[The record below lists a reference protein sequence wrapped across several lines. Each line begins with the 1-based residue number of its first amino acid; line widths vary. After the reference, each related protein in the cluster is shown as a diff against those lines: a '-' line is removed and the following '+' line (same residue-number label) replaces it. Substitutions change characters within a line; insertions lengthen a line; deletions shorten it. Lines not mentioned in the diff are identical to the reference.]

1 MWTTEIEDCLSQ
13 LTKEEERVLKRT
25 ILKGS
30 FGSDSFRFRNILGD
44 ISKKETRCWVYL
56 TNYKNPSTR
65 RFYLKKTEEIFKS
78 IREKLCQNG
87 DIGRFFAYQK
97 ECWGENT
104 SDIIIVHYDIH
115 VELEQWADDGIDKA
129 AHCPINDKDLCL
141 DELVRDLFNVC
152 QYACNKDNTE
162 MFGFVGNEPVL
173 ERMEADNKL
182 LIRFLGDVWCP
193 DVVEEWVKR
202 IEHDKNNDVDYVIDN
217 YMFGVI
223 ENDRERKSSDFH
235 VSFYYRG

>member
-1 MWTTEIEDCLSQ
+1 MWTTEIEDFLSQ

-78 IREKLCQNG
+78 IREKLCPNG

-115 VELEQWADDGIDKA
+115 VELEQWADDGIDKSA
-129 AHCPINDKDLCL
+129 NCPINEKDLGI
-141 DELVRDLFNVC
+141 DELLEDLFNDGH
-152 QYACNKDNTE
+152 YSWNKDNTE
-162 MFGFVGNEPVL
+162 KVGFVGNEPVL
-173 ERMEADNKL
+173 VRMEADNKL
-182 LIRFLGDVWCP
+182 LVRFLGDVWCP
-193 DVVEEWVKR
+193 DVVEEWVNR

-217 YMFGVI
+217 FMFGVI

>member
-30 FGSDSFRFRNILGD
+30 FGSDSCRFRNILGD

-115 VELEQWADDGIDKA
+115 VELEQWADDGIDKSA
-129 AHCPINDKDLCL
+129 NCPINEKDLGI
-141 DELVRDLFNVC
+141 DELLEDLFNDGH
-152 QYACNKDNTE
+152 YSWNKDKTE
-162 MFGFVGNEPVL
+162 MVGFVGNEPVL
-173 ERMEADNKL
+173 VRMEADNKL
-182 LIRFLGDVWCP
+182 LVRFLGDVWCP

-202 IEHDKNNDVDYVIDN
+202 I
-217 YMFGVI
+217 
-223 ENDRERKSSDFH
+223 
-235 VSFYYRG
+235 

>member
-78 IREKLCQNG
+78 IREKLCPNG

-115 VELEQWADDGIDKA
+115 VELEQWADDGIDKSA
-129 AHCPINDKDLCL
+129 NCPINEKDLGI
-141 DELVRDLFNVC
+141 DELLEDLFNDGH
-152 QYACNKDNTE
+152 YSWNKDNTE
-162 MFGFVGNEPVL
+162 KVGFVGNEPVL
-173 ERMEADNKL
+173 VRMEADNKL
-182 LIRFLGDVWCP
+182 LVRFLGDVWCP
-193 DVVEEWVKR
+193 DVVEEWVNR

-217 YMFGVI
+217 FMFGVI
-223 ENDRERKSSDFH
+223 ENDRESKSSDFH